1 LFAGLTAPT
10 GSENFSGHHYT
21 LTPSITGGKGWGD
34 FDFQT
39 TVGVSIPDTGAAAA
53 GAGTP
58 LLANAVLQYRIADV
72 LWPEVEANY
81 TYWPNGKNEDLS
93 QLFITPGLVVGKF
106 PIWRR
111 VGVMVGKGCQF
122 AVTDKP
128 LYHRNYALTA
138 RFPF

>member
-1 LFAGLTAPT
+1 MILLFSTVPQTIQLWRGATVK
-10 GSENFSGHHYT
+10 SG
-21 LTPSITGGKGWGD
+21 PGFGI
-34 FDFQT
+34 
-39 TVGVSIPDTGAAAA
+39 
-53 GAGTP
+53 
-58 LLANAVLQYRIADV
+58 QYRIADV
-72 LWPEVEANY
+72 LWSEVEANY
-81 TYWPNGKNEDLS
+81 TYWPNCKNEDLS

-111 VGVMVGKGCQF
+111 VGVMVGIGCQF